1 MLNGMIQCANNEDI
15 MIELLL
21 ILTVIVTV
29 GLSTIIVL
37 LLFQTPQNVE
47 VKKIFGLIF
56 FASLILMF
64 VGLVFGLGIAE
75 NLKL

>member
-1 MLNGMIQCANNEDI
+1 

-37 LLFQTPQNVE
+37 LLFQTPENVE

-64 VGLVFGLGIAE
+64 VGLFIGLTIAD

>member
-1 MLNGMIQCANNEDI
+1 MLNGMIQCANNGEI

-37 LLFQTPQNVE
+37 LLFQTPENVE

-56 FASLILMF
+56 FISLILMF
-64 VGLVFGLGIAE
+64 LGLFFGLTIAD

>member
-1 MLNGMIQCANNEDI
+1 MLNGMIQCANNGEI

-37 LLFQTPQNVE
+37 LLFQTPKNV
-47 VKKIFGLIF
+47 VISDIFGFIF
-56 FASLILMF
+56 VVSLFLGFI
-64 VGLVFGLGIAE
+64 GLVLGIGISE
-75 NLKL
+75 NLSL

>member
-1 MLNGMIQCANNEDI
+1 

-37 LLFQTPQNVE
+37 LLFQTPKNV
-47 VKKIFGLIF
+47 VISDIFGFIF
-56 FASLILMF
+56 VVSLFLGFI
-64 VGLVFGLGIAE
+64 GLVLGIGISE
-75 NLKL
+75 NLSL